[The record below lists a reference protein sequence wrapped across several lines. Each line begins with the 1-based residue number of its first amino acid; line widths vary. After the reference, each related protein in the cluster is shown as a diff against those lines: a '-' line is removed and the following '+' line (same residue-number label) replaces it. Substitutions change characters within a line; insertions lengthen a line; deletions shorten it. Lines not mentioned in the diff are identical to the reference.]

1 MKLIL
6 TEDVPSLGTIGHIV
20 NVKDGYARNFLL
32 PRSLAIPA
40 NESNT
45 RQLEHQKRVLAARRE
60 KVLAEVKGL
69 AARIE
74 KLSLEVA
81 KQVGEDERIF
91 GSVTSAELAE
101 LAEKQGIQI
110 SKKDIKL
117 PEEIKKVGVYTA
129 EVRLHSEVVAKLKFW
144 VVSQQA

>member
-20 NVKDGYARNFLL
+20 NVKDGYARNYLL
-32 PRSLAIPA
+32 PRALAVAA
-40 NESNT
+40 NEANT
-45 RQLEHQKRVLAARRE
+45 KQLEHHKRVLAARRA
-60 KVLAEVKGL
+60 KVLGEMKAL

-74 KLSLEVA
+74 KVSLEVA
-81 KQVGEDERIF
+81 KLVGEDERIF
-91 GSVTSAELAE
+91 GSVTSTELAE
-101 LAEKQGIQI
+101 LLEKQGVQI

-129 EVRLHSEVVAKLKFW
+129 DVRLHSEVTAKLKFW
-144 VVSQQA
+144 VVAQQ